1 MLEDAKTRD
10 KSPSHFSQLPTGR
23 WHSPKNTQGKKMF
36 ELAKMLWIFERINE
50 VTLINL
56 KLGE

>member
-1 MLEDAKTRD
+1 MQKLMINLLLISA
-10 KSPSHFSQLPTGR
+10 QLPTGR
-23 WHSPKNTQGKKMF
+23 WHSPKNTQGKRMF